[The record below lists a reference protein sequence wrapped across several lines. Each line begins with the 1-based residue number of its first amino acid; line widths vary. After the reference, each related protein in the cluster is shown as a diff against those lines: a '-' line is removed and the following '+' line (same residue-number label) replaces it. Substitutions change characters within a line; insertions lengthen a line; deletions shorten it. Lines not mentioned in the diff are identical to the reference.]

1 MIARPAPLL
10 IPLIVIAVVSAD
22 VVGFAATLLA
32 ICMIVGFAIVASGW
46 TVGGK
51 TTSTSIPA
59 VRPSAPDW
67 TSRDK

>member
-51 TTSTSIPA
+51 TTSIPA
-59 VRPSAPDW
+59 VRPSSQDW
-67 TSRDK
+67 TTRYK